1 MKCIIAG
8 GRDFDDYNRLVRVM
22 DECPYEITEVVCGK
36 ARGAD
41 SLGEKWALSREIK
54 VSYFIPDWESLG
66 KRAGFVRNNDMAE
79 YACKDGVDKV
89 ENLCKYVIMTEQEY
103 QDMLE
108 RKRIEDKRILQEK
121 IDAGLMIQ
129 FGGEWIHKTTYKI
142 IMDNCFKL
150 ADN

>member
-22 DECPYEITEVVCGK
+22 DKCPYEITEVVCGK

-79 YACKDGVDKV
+79 YACKDGVDKALLV
-89 ENLCKYVIMTEQEY
+89 AFWDKKSKGTKSMIELATKKGMLVKVVKYNGV
-103 QDMLE
+103 
-108 RKRIEDKRILQEK
+108 
-121 IDAGLMIQ
+121 
-129 FGGEWIHKTTYKI
+129 
-142 IMDNCFKL
+142 
-150 ADN
+150 